1 MLGEGGTALSK
12 LQAAVREFQARE
24 ERRADP
30 KGLRGVI
37 DALEGEF
44 AADVR
49 DLQKSGDHLVNGN
62 ITAASWISQTCGM
75 SVTSAADRLRVG
87 EQLES
92 LPKVAAALASGE
104 IGYQSV
110 SVLSHL
116 RDKLGD
122 KRDLFNEEEM
132 LDLARQQSVA
142 SLRYLCNYAWHVADP
157 DGFFKEAEEN
167 FARRRLHIS
176 QMADGMHA
184 IDGLLDPVSGA
195 ALKTALDALAKRKG
209 PEDERTRSQR
219 MADAAGELAHH
230 AMDQGTLPRR
240 NGVKP
245 HISLTT
251 TIEGLKN
258 EVGAPPADLELS
270 MPIST
275 RTLERVACD
284 ATISRVLLAD
294 SMVIDVGRATRVNSG
309 PRRRALRVR
318 DKGCRFPGCER
329 PVNWSTP
336 HHIVAWSRG
345 GPSDLSNLV
354 LLCYYHHRLV
364 HEGGWQVI
372 KTGREFRFL
381 PPDRVVMRRA
391 RGPGLRWA
399 AWAA

>member
-1 MLGEGGTALSK
+1 MSGVGGTALSK
-12 LQAAVREFQARE
+12 LEQALREFQRRE
-24 ERRADP
+24 PDPSDDDP
-30 KGLRGVI
+30 KRLRAVQDGL
-37 DALEGEF
+37 EF
-44 AADVR
+44 EFSSMVR
-49 DLQKSGDHLVNGN
+49 RVQQRGDHLVNGN
-62 ITAASWISQTCGM
+62 ITAASWISRTCGM
-75 SVTSAADRLRVG
+75 SVTSAADRLCVG

-92 LPKVAAALASGE
+92 LPKVAAALSSGE
-104 IGYQSV
+104 IGYQSA

-132 LDLARQQSVA
+132 LDLARKHSVA
-142 SLRYLCNYAWHVADP
+142 TLRYLCNYAHHIADP

-167 FARRRLHIS
+167 HLRRRLHIS
-176 QMADGMHA
+176 LMSDGMHA
-184 IDGLLDPVSGA
+184 IDGVLDPECGA
-195 ALKTALDALAKRKG
+195 ALKTALDALAKRMG

-219 MADAAGELAHH
+219 MHDAMGELVHH
-230 AMDQGTLPRR
+230 AMDEGKLPRR
-240 NGVKP
+240 NGVRP

-258 EVGAPPADLELS
+258 ELGAPPADLELS

-284 ATISRVLLAD
+284 ATISRVLLAG
-294 SMVIDVGRATRVNSG
+294 SMVIDVGRATRVNSA

-318 DKGCRFPGCER
+318 DKGCRFPGCDR

-354 LLCYYHHRLV
+354 LLCFYHHRLV
-364 HEGGWQVI
+364 HEGAWQVI
-372 KTGREFRFL
+372 KAGREFRFL

-399 AWAA
+399 A